1 MAMAKF
7 SPFASNT
14 TILAILLL
22 ISIAMLATQGV
33 TTAQKSPPSPEL
45 NDCLKRASDGKCKQ
59 EFVTGAL
66 KKGSVVKRC
75 CSVLKD
81 VGKDCFIG
89 ILKDHQLSTHES
101 VNWDGFWN
109 NSTKILQQCQLSS

>member
-7 SPFASNT
+7 SPFTSNT

-33 TTAQKSPPSPEL
+33 TSPPSPEL
-45 NDCLKRASDGKCKQ
+45 EDCLKKASDGKCKQ

-75 CSVLKD
+75 CGVLKD

-101 VNWDGFWN
+101 VNWDGFWK